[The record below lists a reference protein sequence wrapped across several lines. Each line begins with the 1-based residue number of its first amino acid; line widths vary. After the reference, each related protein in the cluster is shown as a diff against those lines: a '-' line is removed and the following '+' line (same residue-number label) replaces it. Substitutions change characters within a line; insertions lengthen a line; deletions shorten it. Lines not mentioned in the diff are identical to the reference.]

1 MTEIR
6 QRQHSSTS
14 RYTDD
19 EWRTVEQTAKLL
31 GLSVGQY
38 QRAAALSGVSL
49 PLPRVRRRPTPE
61 LSELRKLFGQ
71 LGRIGGLLNQI
82 AAAVNSGRDVASAE
96 IHAALDDVR
105 EIRAL
110 VREAMGGPPR
120 DVHDEQNDEQINLAR
135 SLDELD
141 KLDIDS
147 LRRVRDR
154 LHRRR

>member
-6 QRQHSSTS
+6 QRQHSATS

-19 EWRTVEQTAKLL
+19 EWRALEQKAKLL

-82 AAAVNSGRDVASAE
+82 AAAVNSGREVPPSE
-96 IHAALDDVR
+96 VHAALDDVH

-110 VREAMGGPPR
+110 VRDAFGATS
-120 DVHDEQNDEQINLAR
+120 DDN
-135 SLDELD
+135 
-141 KLDIDS
+141 
-147 LRRVRDR
+147 
-154 LHRRR
+154 